1 MTERERFI
9 RHDRTDASLFDEP
22 DEPSDEQLPPRANTA
37 EADSDR
43 WAPGKVTTP
52 KGKRF
57 DTIARET
64 LGRVHSDTD
73 LSAPSP
79 VKGLSMREFLTRQV
93 DIARLATLHRRRESA
108 REDTRRYIASGKK
121 YAAYVG
127 RDVEARSEDDAVYN
141 PDEAVE
147 IVDRAL
153 TAVPSS
159 LIAIQSIEG
168 GE

>member
-1 MTERERFI
+1 MTERERFH
-9 RHDRTDASLFDEP
+9 RPENLFDEQ
-22 DEPSDEQLPPRANTA
+22 DEPSDEQLPPRPGTP

-43 WAPGKVTTP
+43 WAPGKAPAPLTR
-52 KGKRF
+52 RF
-57 DTIARET
+57 ADIARET
-64 LGRVHSDTD
+64 FGRAHSDAD

-93 DIARLATLHRRRESA
+93 DIARLATMHRRRESA
-108 REDTRRYIASGKK
+108 RNVYRQRVENGKQYIASTTM
-121 YAAYVG
+121 
-127 RDVEARSEDDAVYN
+127 EAERASEREDIFDPAEVA
-141 PDEAVE
+141 EL
-147 IVDRAL
+147 VDRAL